1 MNRLSGI
8 ALTVGWVLL
17 PAIVAAS
24 EPKTS
29 LSTPSAPS
37 SSTAP
42 ISGTPGTLLT
52 PVESTPVLEAVP
64 ARPQELVDFGTPPL
78 PQASPSPTTATPSQ
92 SSQPSAAPTSFN
104 PSHGLMG
111 QPGNVID
118 FGTPAVPTELPL
130 RLEIKL
136 GHRRVMLYRGDA
148 SVGSYPIAVGR
159 RGWETPKGTFKVMQ
173 MFRDPVWV
181 SPLQSNVVIPGG
193 DPDNPLGRHWI
204 GFWTDGK
211 NWIGFHGTPNH
222 QSVGTAASHGCIR
235 MYHKDVEDLFK
246 KVSLGTEVKVVD

>member
-1 MNRLSGI
+1 MMNRLSGI

-17 PAIVAAS
+17 PAIVVAS

-29 LSTPSAPS
+29 LSTPSLTS
-37 SSTAP
+37 SSTVP
-42 ISGTPGTLLT
+42 ISETLGTNLT
-52 PVESTPVLEAVP
+52 PVETIPGPETLP

-78 PQASPSPTTATPSQ
+78 PQDGSKSTGRTPAPRQPPAT
-92 SSQPSAAPTSFN
+92 PTSFN
-104 PSHGLMG
+104 PSSGLTG

-136 GHRRVMLYRGDA
+136 GQRRVMLYRGET

-235 MYHKDVEDLFK
+235 MYHKDVEELFK
-246 KVSLGTEVKVVD
+246 KVSLGTEVKVVE